1 MCRILDFKNGRFL
14 FFLMLLLVSFS
25 GRAQDIHS
33 SQFWLNPIGL
43 NPAAAGFF
51 SGNLRF
57 GGYNRTQW
65 RSVSKAFQT
74 NGICF
79 DMPLVKRPAK
89 QDLFGFGLLLDYD
102 QTGDS
107 KYTTIDAN
115 MLFSYA
121 HALNY
126 RNNNFLMGG
135 ISLGCVQ
142 RSWDYTELSF
152 DEMFIDGFYDPR
164 SPISETFMGSNLWF
178 FDCGLGVQWFYQPD
192 YNEFYQA
199 GFSIYHINRPEI
211 SMLAN
216 KEVRLDIK
224 YVLHGISSIA
234 IDDKNAIIP
243 AAYLAFQNKYREMIL
258 GASYSHQLP
267 LDARGYLNKLKTGLY
282 FRWKD
287 AIYLTAGM
295 DFRQCSFSIAYD
307 FNVSKLAPRASHG
320 RGGVE
325 ISVLYIVK
333 KQRIIRI
340 VPIPCTP
347 FDK

>member
-1 MCRILDFKNGRFL
+1 MCKILNISSRKFF
-14 FFLMLLLVSFS
+14 FFLTIWLVSFS
-25 GRAQDIHS
+25 GKAQDIHS

-51 SGNLRF
+51 DGTLRL

-65 RSVSKAFQT
+65 RSITKPFQT
-74 NGICF
+74 NGIYT
-79 DMPLVKRPAK
+79 DMPIAKRPWK
-89 QDLFGFGLLLDYD
+89 QDLFGFGLMMNYD

-107 KYTTIDAN
+107 RYTTVDAN
-115 MLFSYA
+115 MMFSYA

-142 RSWDYTELSF
+142 RSWDYTLLSF
-152 DEMFIDGFYDPR
+152 DEQYIDGFYNPR
-164 SPISETFMGSNLWF
+164 SPISETFTGSNIWF
-178 FDCGLGVQWFYQPD
+178 FDCGLGLQWFYQPD

-211 SMLAN
+211 SMLSDKN
-216 KEVRLDIK
+216 IRLDIK
-224 YVLHGISSIA
+224 YVFHGIVSIA
-234 IDDKNAIIP
+234 IDNKKKAIVP
-243 AAYLAFQNKYREMIL
+243 SAYLSFQHKYREIIFGTHYL
-258 GASYSHQLP
+258 HQLP
-267 LDARGYLNKLKTGLY
+267 IDARGYLNKLHTGVY

-295 DFRQCSFSIAYD
+295 DYRRCVFSVAYD
-307 FNVSKLAPRASHG
+307 FNISNLIIASHV

-325 ISVLYIVK
+325 LSVLYTIK
-333 KQRIIRI
+333 KQKFIKKT
-340 VPIPCTP
+340 PLPCTV